1 MQSKRWTS
9 RKFLVSLAA
18 QVTAIAVLLWPEHES
33 AIVEASRSVTALVV
47 LALSALGYLAAEGS
61 VDRARAGASGDE
73 ASGGSAS

>member
-1 MQSKRWTS
+1 MQNKQWTS

-33 AIVEASRSVTALVV
+33 AIVEASRSVTALAV

-61 VDRARAGASGDE
+61 VDRARAEGSGN
-73 ASGGSAS
+73 SSS

>member
-61 VDRARAGASGDE
+61 VDRARAEASGDE